1 MEKRDKNPKTVSF
14 KEQPEIIKSESQ
26 SEKPN
31 VEIVNQEKVQMV
43 QTPIQTNNNENVME
57 NNIGNN
63 IGNNNENVVILE
75 QNNTFMN
82 FLKSFSFIPNLQT
95 IFFIILLIACFFIF
109 IHNNKISN
117 ENFNNQT
124 NINQNQQIHE
134 L

>member
-43 QTPIQTNNNENVME
+43 QAPIQTNENVVE
-57 NNIGNN
+57 NN